1 MSEHDVIGKRR
12 RAATRS
18 APARHRDTDGHHA
31 LYLRW
36 INELWSGEP
45 VAREIVS
52 TDFVG
57 HWPTRDI
64 HGPDE
69 LQAMVDQTR
78 RELRELMFVVDVGPF
93 VDGDLVAAHWI
104 STGCTTRGPARFTGN
119 DILRM
124 ADGRI
129 VEYWTGASP
138 G

>member
-1 MSEHDVIGKRR
+1 MGNRR
-12 RAATRS
+12 HMRQHELVTRHGRTATRGS
-18 APARHRDTDGHHA
+18 EGHRA

-36 INELWSGEP
+36 INELWAGEP
-45 VAREIVS
+45 IARELVS
-52 TDFVG
+52 ADFVG

-69 LQAMVDQTR
+69 LQALVDDTR

-93 VDGDLVAAHWI
+93 GDGDLMAARWI
-104 STGCTTRGPARFTGN
+104 STGSTKRGPARFTGN
-119 DILRM
+119 DIVRV

-129 VEYWTGASP
+129 VEYWTGATP